1 MNEINQSLG
10 YRLCCALLDYHAFT
24 CCDLTASFSRKGKLK
39 PLKILRKNAMVIK
52 EFNEIEEKETI
63 NKKKKR
69 DTEKLVSKVYEK
81 KPSRFSK

>member
-1 MNEINQSLG
+1 
-10 YRLCCALLDYHAFT
+10 
-24 CCDLTASFSRKGKLK
+24 
-39 PLKILRKNAMVIK
+39 MVIK

-81 KPSRFSK
+81 KPSRFSE